1 MLNYMLGRTLEQFL
15 SEPLVIIG
23 LVLIVMGI
31 SMVALSTRIT
41 RAIKHQNDIPAD
53 DKINMALK
61 LIGLILI
68 LAALVLIAVYVVIS
82 IQTR

>member
-61 LIGLILI
+61 LVGLILI
-68 LAALVLIAVYVVIS
+68 LAGLVLIAVYVVIY

>member
-1 MLNYMLGRTLEQFL
+1 MLKYMLGRTLEQFL

-23 LVLIVMGI
+23 LVLVVLGV
-31 SMVALSTRIT
+31 SLVALSTRIT

-68 LAALVLIAVYVVIS
+68 LAGLVLIAIYVIVY

>member
-23 LVLIVMGI
+23 LVLIVLGI

-61 LIGLILI
+61 LIWLILI
-68 LAALVLIAVYVVIS
+68 LAGLVLIAVYVVIY